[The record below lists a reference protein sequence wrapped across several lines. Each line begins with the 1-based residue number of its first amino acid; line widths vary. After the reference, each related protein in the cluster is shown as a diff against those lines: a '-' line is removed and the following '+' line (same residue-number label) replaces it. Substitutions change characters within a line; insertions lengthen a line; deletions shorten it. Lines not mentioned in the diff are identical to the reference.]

1 MPRRLVLLAA
11 VMLPFTALAAQVHIA
26 PPTAAAAPHE
36 RVLSLQG
43 GNNFRDLGGYPA
55 AGGRSVRWGLLF
67 RSGAMAG
74 LTPADFETLARRGIR
89 TVCDFR
95 DRRERA
101 TAPVNWPAG
110 AVPNVLAD
118 DYQND
123 MRALASLF
131 GSGLP
136 TGEQARA
143 AMTATYPGILK
154 QFNGQYRR
162 MFGELLA
169 GRAPL
174 AFNCSAGKDR
184 TGVAAAL
191 LLTALG
197 VPRAVVIEDY
207 LLSNRTFDAAR
218 LTGGNDPQAAM
229 FRRLPPEALKA
240 IMGVDRAY
248 IEAVFAVMDA
258 HAGGADGYL
267 KDELGLGPAERRELA
282 RLYTER

>member
-1 MPRRLVLLAA
+1 MKHALIAAVLLVPALPAMAA
-11 VMLPFTALAAQVHIA
+11 PVA
-26 PPTAAAAPHE
+26 PPVVADVPHE
-36 RVLSLQG
+36 RVVALIG

-55 AGGRSVRWGLLF
+55 AGGRSIRWGLLY

-74 LTPADFETLARRGIR
+74 LTPADFDTLARRGIR

-95 DRRERA
+95 DRNERA
-101 TAPVNWPAG
+101 SAPVNWPAG
-110 AVPNVLAD
+110 KAPTVLAD
-118 DYQND
+118 DYLND
-123 MRALASLF
+123 MRAIAALF
-131 GSGLP
+131 GPTPP
-136 TGEQARA
+136 TGAQAKA
-143 AMTATYPGILK
+143 AMTQTYPGILK

-197 VPRAVVIEDY
+197 TPRAVVIEDY
-207 LLSNRTFDAAR
+207 LLSNRYFDPAK
-218 LTGGNDPQAAM
+218 LTGGNDPQAQ
-229 FRRLPPEALKA
+229 FWRRLPPDVLQA

-248 IEAVFAVMDA
+248 IDAVFAVMDA
-258 HAGGADGYL
+258 HPGGVDAYL
-267 KDELGLGPAERRELA
+267 KDELGLGPAERRTLV
-282 RLYTER
+282 RLYTTR